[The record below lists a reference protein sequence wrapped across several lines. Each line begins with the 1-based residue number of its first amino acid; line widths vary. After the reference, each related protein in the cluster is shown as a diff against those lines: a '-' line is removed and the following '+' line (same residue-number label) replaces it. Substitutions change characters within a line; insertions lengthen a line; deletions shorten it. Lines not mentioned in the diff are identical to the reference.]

1 MPTLIGGRLRGE
13 SSSLSF
19 CVASNTSNADLTA
32 NSAWSL
38 QSRGAF
44 QNAMMQSPIYLS
56 IVPLLF
62 IILYILFISIT
73 VLIFIRVK
81 SLIFDL
87 FVAVVLSALAE
98 PVVYRLSKKLSRKLS
113 ALITVG
119 VILIIIGATFFSIIP
134 IMVQEIYFL
143 SSQLPTYFDNF
154 INYLNVEGFAVSSQS
169 LDLEAQFNTLIKDYG
184 STVGSGVV
192 FAGQG
197 LLRTLGHIFV
207 IFFFTYYLISEG
219 DGWRIKLK
227 ESLPNNVSS
236 SIDQVWTIGVSKAG
250 GFIVAKVILGVL
262 ASIVLSVAFLL
273 IGLPSPIALGV
284 SAGILSQ
291 LIPVVGTF
299 LGGLV
304 PFIASIS
311 LGTTTIFS
319 TILVLL
325 IYQVIEN
332 YFISPRVTKSTMEIH
347 PAIAVFSTL
356 FGAYTLGGV
365 GAILALPVAATVQGV
380 LGTIISNRK

>member
-1 MPTLIGGRLRGE
+1 VNLPKGE
-13 SSSLSF
+13 TRQELL
-19 CVASNTSNADLTA
+19 N
-32 NSAWSL
+32 
-38 QSRGAF
+38 RAF
-44 QNAMMQSPIYLS
+44 LY
-56 IVPLLF
+56 VLL
-62 IILYILFISIT
+62 ISIS
-73 VLIFIRVK
+73 VLIFLRVK

-98 PVVYRLSKKLSRKLS
+98 PVVYRLSLKINRKAS
-113 ALITVG
+113 ALVA
-119 VILIIIGATFFSIIP
+119 VSLILLLIGATLFSIIP

-154 INYLNVEGFAVSSQS
+154 INYLNVEGFAISSQS
-169 LDLEAQFNTLIKDYG
+169 LDLETQFNSLIKDYG
-184 STVGSGVV
+184 STVGSSVV

-197 LLRTLGHIFV
+197 LLRTMGHIFI

-227 ESLPNNVSS
+227 ESLPNNVST

-262 ASIVLSVAFLL
+262 ASIVLSVSFLI

-284 SAGILSQ
+284 AAGILSQ

-311 LGTTTIFS
+311 LGTTAMVATVM
-319 TILVLL
+319 VLFT
-325 IYQVIEN
+325 YQIVEN
-332 YFISPRVTKSTMEIH
+332 YLVSPRVTKSTMEIH
-347 PAIAVFSTL
+347 PAIAVFATL

-380 LGTIISNRK
+380 IGTVLKNRKEL

>member
-1 MPTLIGGRLRGE
+1 MNLPKGE
-13 SSSLSF
+13 TRQGLL
-19 CVASNTSNADLTA
+19 N
-32 NSAWSL
+32 
-38 QSRGAF
+38 RAF
-44 QNAMMQSPIYLS
+44 LY
-56 IVPLLF
+56 VLL
-62 IILYILFISIT
+62 ISIS
-73 VLIFIRVK
+73 VLIFLRVK

-98 PVVYRLSKKLSRKLS
+98 PVVYRLSLKINRKAS
-113 ALITVG
+113 ALVA
-119 VILIIIGATFFSIIP
+119 VSLILLLIGATLFSIIP

-154 INYLNVEGFAVSSQS
+154 INYLNVEGFAISSQS
-169 LDLEAQFNTLIKDYG
+169 LDLETQFNSLIKDYG
-184 STVGSGVV
+184 STVGSSVV

-197 LLRTLGHIFV
+197 LLRTLGHIFI

-227 ESLPNNVSS
+227 ESLPNNVST

-262 ASIVLSVAFLL
+262 ASIVLSVSFLI

-284 SAGILSQ
+284 AAGILSQ

-311 LGTTTIFS
+311 LGTTAMVATVM
-319 TILVLL
+319 VLF
-325 IYQVIEN
+325 IYQIVEN
-332 YFISPRVTKSTMEIH
+332 YLVSPRVTKSTMEIH
-347 PAIAVFSTL
+347 PAIAVFATL

-380 LGTIISNRK
+380 IGTVLKNRKEL

>member
-1 MPTLIGGRLRGE
+1 MNLPKGE
-13 SSSLSF
+13 TRQELL
-19 CVASNTSNADLTA
+19 N
-32 NSAWSL
+32 
-38 QSRGAF
+38 RAF
-44 QNAMMQSPIYLS
+44 LY
-56 IVPLLF
+56 VLL
-62 IILYILFISIT
+62 ISIS
-73 VLIFIRVK
+73 VLIFLRVK

-98 PVVYRLSKKLSRKLS
+98 PVVYRLSKKINRKAS
-113 ALITVG
+113 ALVAVS
-119 VILIIIGATFFSIIP
+119 VILLLIGATLFSIIP

-154 INYLNVEGFAVSSQS
+154 INYLNVEGFAISSQS
-169 LDLEAQFNTLIKDYG
+169 LDLETQFNSLIKDYG
-184 STVGSGVV
+184 STVGSSVV

-197 LLRTLGHIFV
+197 LLRTMGHIFI

-227 ESLPNNVSS
+227 ESLPNNVST

-262 ASIVLSVAFLL
+262 ASIVLSVSFLI

-284 SAGILSQ
+284 AAGILSQ

-311 LGTTTIFS
+311 LGTTAMVATVM
-319 TILVLL
+319 VLFT
-325 IYQVIEN
+325 YQIVEN
-332 YFISPRVTKSTMEIH
+332 YLVSPRVTKSTMEIH
-347 PAIAVFSTL
+347 PAIAVFATL

-380 LGTIISNRK
+380 IGTVLKNRKEL

>member
-1 MPTLIGGRLRGE
+1 MNLPKGE
-13 SSSLSF
+13 TRQELL
-19 CVASNTSNADLTA
+19 N
-32 NSAWSL
+32 
-38 QSRGAF
+38 RAF
-44 QNAMMQSPIYLS
+44 
-56 IVPLLF
+56 
-62 IILYILFISIT
+62 LYILLISIS
-73 VLIFIRVK
+73 VLIFLRVK

-87 FVAVVLSALAE
+87 FVAVVLAALAE
-98 PVVYRLSKKLSRKLS
+98 PVVYRLSKKVGRKLA
-113 ALITVG
+113 ALISLS
-119 VILIIIGATFFSIIP
+119 VILLVIGAAFFSIIP

-143 SSQLPTYFDNF
+143 SSQIPAYFDNF
-154 INYLNVEGFAVSSQS
+154 IGWLNVEGFTVSIQAT
-169 LDLEAQFNTLIKDYG
+169 DLESQFDALIKDYG
-184 STVGSGVV
+184 STVGSSVV

-197 LLRTLGHIFV
+197 LLRTLGHIFI

-219 DGWRIKLK
+219 DGWRVKLK
-227 ESLPNNVSS
+227 ESLPSNIST
-236 SIDQVWTIGVSKAG
+236 SIDHVWTIGVSKAG
-250 GFIVAKVILGVL
+250 GFIVAKFILGVL
-262 ASIVLSVAFLL
+262 ASIVLSIAFLL
-273 IGLPSPIALGV
+273 VGLPSPIALGV

-311 LGTTTIFS
+311 LGTTSILS

-325 IYQVIEN
+325 IYQIIEN

-347 PAIAVFSTL
+347 PAVAVFSTL

>member
-1 MPTLIGGRLRGE
+1 MNLPKGE
-13 SSSLSF
+13 TRQELL
-19 CVASNTSNADLTA
+19 N
-32 NSAWSL
+32 
-38 QSRGAF
+38 RAF
-44 QNAMMQSPIYLS
+44 
-56 IVPLLF
+56 
-62 IILYILFISIT
+62 LYVLFISIS
-73 VLIFIRVK
+73 VLIFLRVK
-81 SLIFDL
+81 SLLFDL
-87 FVAVVLSALAE
+87 FVAVVLAALAE
-98 PVVYRLSKKLSRKLS
+98 PVVYRLSKKVNRRVAAFIAVS
-113 ALITVG
+113 LILV
-119 VILIIIGATFFSIIP
+119 VIGATFFSIIP

-143 SSQLPTYFDNF
+143 SSQIPTYFDNF

-169 LDLEAQFNTLIKDYG
+169 LDLEAQFNSLIKDYG
-184 STVGSGVV
+184 STVGSSVV

-197 LLRTLGHIFV
+197 LLRTLGHIFI

-219 DGWRIKLK
+219 DGWRVKLK
-227 ESLPNNVSS
+227 ESLPGNVSN

-250 GFIVAKVILGVL
+250 GFIVAKLILGIL
-262 ASIVLSVAFLL
+262 ASIVLSIAFFL

-311 LGTTTIFS
+311 LGTTSMVS
-319 TILVLL
+319 TVAVLL
-325 IYQVIEN
+325 FYQVVEN

-347 PAIAVFSTL
+347 PAVAVFSTL

-380 LGTIISNRK
+380 LGIIIKNRKS

>member
-1 MPTLIGGRLRGE
+1 MKNKGPIIVNLPKGETRQELLNRAFLYVLII
-13 SSSLSF
+13 
-19 CVASNTSNADLTA
+19 
-32 NSAWSL
+32 
-38 QSRGAF
+38 AF
-44 QNAMMQSPIYLS
+44 S
-56 IVPLLF
+56 
-62 IILYILFISIT
+62 
-73 VLIFIRVK
+73 VLIFLRVK

-87 FVAVVLSALAE
+87 FVAVVLAALAE
-98 PVVYRLSKKLSRKLS
+98 PVVYRLTKKISRQS
-113 ALITVG
+113 AALVAVSLILLV
-119 VILIIIGATFFSIIP
+119 IGATLFSIIP

-143 SSQLPTYFDNF
+143 SSQMPTYFDNF
-154 INYLNVEGFAVSSQS
+154 INYLNVEGFAISSQS
-169 LDLEAQFNTLIKDYG
+169 LDLENQFNSLIKDYG
-184 STVGSGVV
+184 STVGSSVV

-197 LLRTLGHIFV
+197 LLRTLGHIFI

-219 DGWRIKLK
+219 DGWRVKLK
-227 ESLPNNVSS
+227 ESLPSNVSS
-236 SIDQVWTIGVSKAG
+236 SIDQVWRIGVSKAG
-250 GFIVAKVILGVL
+250 GFIVAKVVLGVL
-262 ASIVLSVAFLL
+262 ASIVLSVSFLL

-284 SAGILSQ
+284 AAGILSQ

-311 LGTTTIFS
+311 LGTNAMIATVV
-319 TILVLL
+319 VLL
-325 IYQVIEN
+325 AYQIIEN

-380 LGTIISNRK
+380 IGTILKNRKVSSV

>member
-1 MPTLIGGRLRGE
+1 MNLPKGE
-13 SSSLSF
+13 TRQELL
-19 CVASNTSNADLTA
+19 N
-32 NSAWSL
+32 
-38 QSRGAF
+38 RAF
-44 QNAMMQSPIYLS
+44 
-56 IVPLLF
+56 
-62 IILYILFISIT
+62 LYVVLISIS
-73 VLIFIRVK
+73 VLIFLRVK

-87 FVAVVLSALAE
+87 FVAVVLAALAE
-98 PVVYRLSKKLSRKLS
+98 PVVYRLSQKINRKAS
-113 ALITVG
+113 AMVAVSLILLV
-119 VILIIIGATFFSIIP
+119 IGATLFSIIP
-134 IMVQEIYFL
+134 IMVQELYFL
-143 SSQLPTYFDNF
+143 SSQIPTYFDNF

-169 LDLEAQFNTLIKDYG
+169 LDLESQFNSLIKDYG
-184 STVGSGVV
+184 STVGSSVV

-227 ESLPNNVSS
+227 ESLPDNVST

-262 ASIVLSVAFLL
+262 ASVVLSVSFLI

-284 SAGILSQ
+284 AAGILSQ

-311 LGTTTIFS
+311 LGTTAMIATV
-319 TILVLL
+319 LVLL
-325 IYQVIEN
+325 IYQVVEN
-332 YFISPRVTKSTMEIH
+332 YFVSPRVTKSTMEIH

-380 LGTIISNRK
+380 LGTIVKNRREI

>member
-1 MPTLIGGRLRGE
+1 
-13 SSSLSF
+13 
-19 CVASNTSNADLTA
+19 
-32 NSAWSL
+32 
-38 QSRGAF
+38 
-44 QNAMMQSPIYLS
+44 
-56 IVPLLF
+56 
-62 IILYILFISIT
+62 LFISIS
-73 VLIFIRVK
+73 VLIFLRVK

-98 PVVYRLSKKLSRKLS
+98 PVVYRLSQKINRRAS
-113 ALITVG
+113 AMVAVS
-119 VILIIIGATFFSIIP
+119 VILLLIGAILFSIIP

-169 LDLEAQFNTLIKDYG
+169 LDLETQFNTLIKDYG
-184 STVGSGVV
+184 STVGSSVV

-197 LLRTLGHIFV
+197 LLRTLGHIFI

-219 DGWRIKLK
+219 DGWRVKLK
-227 ESLPNNVSS
+227 ESLPDKVSS

-262 ASIVLSVAFLL
+262 ASIVLSLSFLI
-273 IGLPSPIALGV
+273 IGLPSPLALGV
-284 SAGILSQ
+284 AAGILSQ

-304 PFIASIS
+304 PFITSIS
-311 LGTTTIFS
+311 LGTTAMIATV
-319 TILVLL
+319 LVLF
-325 IYQVIEN
+325 IYQIVEN

-347 PAIAVFSTL
+347 PAIAVFSTI

-380 LGTIISNRK
+380 IGTILTNRKDI

>member
-1 MPTLIGGRLRGE
+1 MNLPKGE
-13 SSSLSF
+13 TRQELL
-19 CVASNTSNADLTA
+19 N
-32 NSAWSL
+32 
-38 QSRGAF
+38 RAF
-44 QNAMMQSPIYLS
+44 
-56 IVPLLF
+56 
-62 IILYILFISIT
+62 LYVLFISIS
-73 VLIFIRVK
+73 VLIFLRVK

-98 PVVYRLSKKLSRKLS
+98 PVVYRLSKKINRRAS
-113 ALITVG
+113 AMVAVS
-119 VILIIIGATFFSIIP
+119 VILLLIGAILFSIIP

-143 SSQLPTYFDNF
+143 SSQFPTYFDNF

-169 LDLEAQFNTLIKDYG
+169 LDLETQFNTLIKDYG
-184 STVGSGVV
+184 STVGSSVV

-197 LLRTLGHIFV
+197 LLRTLGHIFI

-219 DGWRIKLK
+219 DGWRVKLK
-227 ESLPNNVSS
+227 ESLPDKVSS

-262 ASIVLSVAFLL
+262 ASIVLSLSFLI
-273 IGLPSPIALGV
+273 IGLPSPLALGV
-284 SAGILSQ
+284 AAGILSQ

-311 LGTTTIFS
+311 LGTTAMIATV
-319 TILVLL
+319 LVLF
-325 IYQVIEN
+325 IYQIVEN
-332 YFISPRVTKSTMEIH
+332 YFISPRVTRSTMEIH
-347 PAIAVFSTL
+347 PAIAVFSTI

-380 LGTIISNRK
+380 IGTILTNRKDI

>member
-1 MPTLIGGRLRGE
+1 MNLPKGE
-13 SSSLSF
+13 TRQELL
-19 CVASNTSNADLTA
+19 N
-32 NSAWSL
+32 
-38 QSRGAF
+38 RAF
-44 QNAMMQSPIYLS
+44 LY
-56 IVPLLF
+56 VLF
-62 IILYILFISIT
+62 IAIS
-73 VLIFIRVK
+73 VLIFLRVK
-81 SLIFDL
+81 SLLFDL
-87 FVAVVLSALAE
+87 FVAVVLAALAE
-98 PVVYRLSKKLSRKLS
+98 PVVYRLSKKVNRKVS
-113 ALITVG
+113 AFIAVSM
-119 VILIIIGATFFSIIP
+119 ILLVIGATFFSIIP

-143 SSQLPTYFDNF
+143 SSQIPTYFDNF
-154 INYLNVEGFAVSSQS
+154 ITYLNVEGFAVSSQS
-169 LDLEAQFNTLIKDYG
+169 LDLESQFNSLIKDYG
-184 STVGSGVV
+184 STVGSSVV

-197 LLRTLGHIFV
+197 LLRTLGHIFI

-219 DGWRIKLK
+219 DGWRVKLK
-227 ESLPNNVSS
+227 ESLPENLSN

-250 GFIVAKVILGVL
+250 GFIVAKFILGIL
-262 ASIVLSVAFLL
+262 ASIVLSLAFLL

-311 LGTTTIFS
+311 LGTTSMIATVG
-319 TILVLL
+319 VLL

-332 YFISPRVTKSTMEIH
+332 YFISPKVTKSTMEIH

-380 LGTIISNRK
+380 LGIILKNRMN

>member
-1 MPTLIGGRLRGE
+1 MNLPKGE
-13 SSSLSF
+13 TRQELL
-19 CVASNTSNADLTA
+19 N
-32 NSAWSL
+32 
-38 QSRGAF
+38 RAF
-44 QNAMMQSPIYLS
+44 LY
-56 IVPLLF
+56 VLF
-62 IILYILFISIT
+62 IAIS
-73 VLIFIRVK
+73 VLIFLRVK
-81 SLIFDL
+81 SLLFDL
-87 FVAVVLSALAE
+87 FVAVVLAALAE
-98 PVVYRLSKKLSRKLS
+98 PVVYRLSKKVNRKVS
-113 ALITVG
+113 AFIAVSM
-119 VILIIIGATFFSIIP
+119 ILLVIGATFFSIIP

-143 SSQLPTYFDNF
+143 SSQIPTYFDNF
-154 INYLNVEGFAVSSQS
+154 ITYLNVEGFAVSSQS
-169 LDLEAQFNTLIKDYG
+169 LDLESQFNSLIKDYG
-184 STVGSGVV
+184 STVGSSVV

-197 LLRTLGHIFV
+197 LLRTLGHIFI

-219 DGWRIKLK
+219 DGWRVKLK
-227 ESLPNNVSS
+227 ESLPENLSN

-250 GFIVAKVILGVL
+250 GFIVAKFILGIL
-262 ASIVLSVAFLL
+262 ASIVLSLAFLL

-311 LGTTTIFS
+311 LGTTSMIATVG
-319 TILVLL
+319 VLL

-332 YFISPRVTKSTMEIH
+332 YFISPKVTKSTMEIH
-347 PAIAVFSTL
+347 PAVAVFSTL

-380 LGTIISNRK
+380 LGIKLKNRKN

>member
-1 MPTLIGGRLRGE
+1 MNLPKGE
-13 SSSLSF
+13 TRQELL
-19 CVASNTSNADLTA
+19 N
-32 NSAWSL
+32 
-38 QSRGAF
+38 RAF
-44 QNAMMQSPIYLS
+44 
-56 IVPLLF
+56 
-62 IILYILFISIT
+62 LYVLFISIS
-73 VLIFIRVK
+73 VLIFLRVK

-98 PVVYRLSKKLSRKLS
+98 PVVYRLSKKINRRAS
-113 ALITVG
+113 AMVAVS
-119 VILIIIGATFFSIIP
+119 VILLLIGATLFSIIP

-169 LDLEAQFNTLIKDYG
+169 LDLETQFNTLIKDYG
-184 STVGSGVV
+184 STVGSSVV

-197 LLRTLGHIFV
+197 LLRTLGHIFI

-219 DGWRIKLK
+219 DGWRVKLK
-227 ESLPNNVSS
+227 ESLPDKVSS

-262 ASIVLSVAFLL
+262 ASIVLSLSFLI
-273 IGLPSPIALGV
+273 IGLPSPLALGV
-284 SAGILSQ
+284 AAGILSQ

-311 LGTTTIFS
+311 LGTTAMIATV
-319 TILVLL
+319 LVLF
-325 IYQVIEN
+325 IYQIVEN

-347 PAIAVFSTL
+347 PAIAVFSTI

-380 LGTIISNRK
+380 IGTILTNRKGI

>member
-1 MPTLIGGRLRGE
+1 MNLPKGETRQELLNRAFLYVLII
-13 SSSLSF
+13 
-19 CVASNTSNADLTA
+19 
-32 NSAWSL
+32 
-38 QSRGAF
+38 AF
-44 QNAMMQSPIYLS
+44 S
-56 IVPLLF
+56 
-62 IILYILFISIT
+62 
-73 VLIFIRVK
+73 VLIFLRVK

-87 FVAVVLSALAE
+87 FVAVVLAALAE
-98 PVVYRLSKKLSRKLS
+98 PVVYRLTKKISRQS
-113 ALITVG
+113 AALVAVSLILLV
-119 VILIIIGATFFSIIP
+119 IGATLFSIIP

-143 SSQLPTYFDNF
+143 SSQMPIYFDNF

-169 LDLEAQFNTLIKDYG
+169 LDLENQFNSLIKDYG
-184 STVGSGVV
+184 STVGSSVV

-197 LLRTLGHIFV
+197 LLRTLGHIFI

-227 ESLPNNVSS
+227 ESLPSNISS
-236 SIDQVWTIGVSKAG
+236 SIDQVWRIGVSKAG

-262 ASIVLSVAFLL
+262 ASIVLSVSFLL

-284 SAGILSQ
+284 AAGILSQ

-311 LGTTTIFS
+311 LGTNAMIATVV
-319 TILVLL
+319 VLL
-325 IYQVIEN
+325 AYQIIEN

-380 LGTIISNRK
+380 IGTILKNRKDK

>member
-1 MPTLIGGRLRGE
+1 MNLPKGETRQELLNRAFLYVLII
-13 SSSLSF
+13 
-19 CVASNTSNADLTA
+19 
-32 NSAWSL
+32 
-38 QSRGAF
+38 AF
-44 QNAMMQSPIYLS
+44 S
-56 IVPLLF
+56 
-62 IILYILFISIT
+62 
-73 VLIFIRVK
+73 VLIFLRVK

-98 PVVYRLSKKLSRKLS
+98 PVVHKLTKKINRQS
-113 ALITVG
+113 AALVAVSLILLV
-119 VILIIIGATFFSIIP
+119 IGATLFSIIP

-143 SSQLPTYFDNF
+143 SSQMPTYFDNF
-154 INYLNVEGFAVSSQS
+154 INYLNVEGFAVSIQS
-169 LDLEAQFNTLIKDYG
+169 VDLENQFNSLIKDYG
-184 STVGSGVV
+184 STVGSSVV

-197 LLRTLGHIFV
+197 LLRTLGHIFI

-219 DGWRIKLK
+219 DGWRVKLK
-227 ESLPNNVSS
+227 ESLPSNISS
-236 SIDQVWTIGVSKAG
+236 SIDKVWSIGVSKAG

-262 ASIVLSVAFLL
+262 ASIVLSVSFLL
-273 IGLPSPIALGV
+273 IDLPSPIALGV
-284 SAGILSQ
+284 AAGILSQ

-311 LGTTTIFS
+311 LGTNAMIS
-319 TILVLL
+319 TVVVLL
-325 IYQVIEN
+325 VYQIIEN

-380 LGTIISNRK
+380 IGTILKNRKET

>member
-1 MPTLIGGRLRGE
+1 MNLPKGE
-13 SSSLSF
+13 TRQELL
-19 CVASNTSNADLTA
+19 N
-32 NSAWSL
+32 
-38 QSRGAF
+38 RAF
-44 QNAMMQSPIYLS
+44 
-56 IVPLLF
+56 
-62 IILYILFISIT
+62 LYVLFISVS
-73 VLIFIRVK
+73 VLIFLRVK
-81 SLIFDL
+81 SLLFDL
-87 FVAVVLSALAE
+87 FVAVVLAALAE
-98 PVVYRLSKKLSRKLS
+98 PVVYRLSKKVNRKAA
-113 ALITVG
+113 ALIAVS
-119 VILIIIGATFFSIIP
+119 VILGVIGATFLSIIP

-143 SSQLPTYFDNF
+143 SSQIPTYFDNF
-154 INYLNVEGFAVSSQS
+154 INYLNVEGFAVSTQS
-169 LDLEAQFNTLIKDYG
+169 LDLESQFNSLITDYG
-184 STVGSGVV
+184 STVGSSVV

-197 LLRTLGHIFV
+197 LLRTLGHIFI

-219 DGWRIKLK
+219 DGWRVKLK
-227 ESLPNNVSS
+227 ESLPGNVSN

-250 GFIVAKVILGVL
+250 GFIVAKLILGIL
-262 ASIVLSVAFLL
+262 ASIVLSIAFFL

-311 LGTTTIFS
+311 LGTTSMVS
-319 TILVLL
+319 TVGVLL

-347 PAIAVFSTL
+347 PAVAVFSTL

-380 LGTIISNRK
+380 LGIIIKNSKG

>member
-1 MPTLIGGRLRGE
+1 MNLPKGE
-13 SSSLSF
+13 TRQELL
-19 CVASNTSNADLTA
+19 N
-32 NSAWSL
+32 
-38 QSRGAF
+38 RAF
-44 QNAMMQSPIYLS
+44 
-56 IVPLLF
+56 
-62 IILYILFISIT
+62 LYVLFISIS
-73 VLIFIRVK
+73 VLIFLRVK

-98 PVVYRLSKKLSRKLS
+98 PVVYRLSQKINRRAS
-113 ALITVG
+113 AMVAVS
-119 VILIIIGATFFSIIP
+119 VILLLIGAILFSIIP

-143 SSQLPTYFDNF
+143 SSQFPTYFDNF

-169 LDLEAQFNTLIKDYG
+169 LDLETQFNTLIKDYG
-184 STVGSGVV
+184 STVGSSVV

-197 LLRTLGHIFV
+197 LLRTLGHIFI

-219 DGWRIKLK
+219 DGWRVKLK
-227 ESLPNNVSS
+227 ESLPDKVSS

-262 ASIVLSVAFLL
+262 ASIVLSLSFLI

-284 SAGILSQ
+284 AAGILSQ

-311 LGTTTIFS
+311 LGTTAMIATV
-319 TILVLL
+319 LVLF
-325 IYQVIEN
+325 IYQIVEN

-347 PAIAVFSTL
+347 PAIAVFSTI

-380 LGTIISNRK
+380 IGTILTNRKDI

>member
-1 MPTLIGGRLRGE
+1 MNLPKEETRQELLNR
-13 SSSLSF
+13 
-19 CVASNTSNADLTA
+19 
-32 NSAWSL
+32 
-38 QSRGAF
+38 AF
-44 QNAMMQSPIYLS
+44 LY
-56 IVPLLF
+56 VLF
-62 IILYILFISIT
+62 IAIS
-73 VLIFIRVK
+73 VLIFLRVK
-81 SLIFDL
+81 SLLFDL
-87 FVAVVLSALAE
+87 FVAVVLAALAE
-98 PVVYRLSKKLSRKLS
+98 PVVYRLSKKVNRKVS
-113 ALITVG
+113 AFTAVSM
-119 VILIIIGATFFSIIP
+119 ILLVIGATFFSIIP

-143 SSQLPTYFDNF
+143 SSQIPTYFDNF
-154 INYLNVEGFAVSSQS
+154 ITYLNVEGFAVSSQS
-169 LDLEAQFNTLIKDYG
+169 LDLESQFNSLIKDYG
-184 STVGSGVV
+184 STVGSSVV

-197 LLRTLGHIFV
+197 LLRTLGHIFI

-219 DGWRIKLK
+219 DGWRVKLK
-227 ESLPNNVSS
+227 ESLPENLSN

-250 GFIVAKVILGVL
+250 GFIVAKFILGIL
-262 ASIVLSVAFLL
+262 ASIVLSLAFLL

-311 LGTTTIFS
+311 LGTTSMIATVG
-319 TILVLL
+319 VLL

-332 YFISPRVTKSTMEIH
+332 YFISPKVTKSTMEIH
-347 PAIAVFSTL
+347 PAVAVFSTL

-380 LGTIISNRK
+380 LGIILKNRKN

>member
-1 MPTLIGGRLRGE
+1 MNLPKGE
-13 SSSLSF
+13 TRQELL
-19 CVASNTSNADLTA
+19 N
-32 NSAWSL
+32 
-38 QSRGAF
+38 RAF
-44 QNAMMQSPIYLS
+44 LY
-56 IVPLLF
+56 VLL
-62 IILYILFISIT
+62 ISIS
-73 VLIFIRVK
+73 VLILLRVK

-98 PVVYRLSKKLSRKLS
+98 PVVYRLSKKINRKAS
-113 ALITVG
+113 ALVAVS
-119 VILIIIGATFFSIIP
+119 VILLLISATLFSIIP

-154 INYLNVEGFAVSSQS
+154 INYLNVEGFAISSQS
-169 LDLEAQFNTLIKDYG
+169 LDLETQFNSLIKDYG
-184 STVGSGVV
+184 STVGSSVV

-197 LLRTLGHIFV
+197 LLRTLGHIFI

-219 DGWRIKLK
+219 DGWRVKLK
-227 ESLPNNVSS
+227 ESLPNSVST

-262 ASIVLSVAFLL
+262 ASIVLSVSFLI

-284 SAGILSQ
+284 AAGILSQ

-311 LGTTTIFS
+311 LGTSAMVATV
-319 TILVLL
+319 LVLF
-325 IYQVIEN
+325 IYQIVEN
-332 YFISPRVTKSTMEIH
+332 YLVSPRVTKSTMEIH
-347 PAIAVFSTL
+347 PAIAVFATL

-380 LGTIISNRK
+380 IGTVLKNRKEL

>member
-1 MPTLIGGRLRGE
+1 MNLPKGE
-13 SSSLSF
+13 TRQELL
-19 CVASNTSNADLTA
+19 N
-32 NSAWSL
+32 
-38 QSRGAF
+38 RAF
-44 QNAMMQSPIYLS
+44 LY
-56 IVPLLF
+56 VLL
-62 IILYILFISIT
+62 ISIS
-73 VLIFIRVK
+73 VLIFLRVK

-98 PVVYRLSKKLSRKLS
+98 PVVYRLSQKINRKAA
-113 ALITVG
+113 ALVA
-119 VILIIIGATFFSIIP
+119 VSLILLLIGATLFSIIP

-154 INYLNVEGFAVSSQS
+154 INYLNVEGFAISSQS
-169 LDLEAQFNTLIKDYG
+169 LDLETQFNSLIKDYG
-184 STVGSGVV
+184 STVGSSVV

-197 LLRTLGHIFV
+197 LLRTLGHIFI

-227 ESLPNNVSS
+227 ESLPNNVST

-262 ASIVLSVAFLL
+262 ASIVLSVSFLI

-284 SAGILSQ
+284 AAGILSQ

-311 LGTTTIFS
+311 LGTTAMVATV
-319 TILVLL
+319 LVLF
-325 IYQVIEN
+325 IYQIVEN
-332 YFISPRVTKSTMEIH
+332 YLVSPRVTKSTMEIH
-347 PAIAVFSTL
+347 PAIAVFATL

-380 LGTIISNRK
+380 IGTVLKNRKEL

>member
-1 MPTLIGGRLRGE
+1 MNLPKGE
-13 SSSLSF
+13 TRQELL
-19 CVASNTSNADLTA
+19 N
-32 NSAWSL
+32 
-38 QSRGAF
+38 RAF
-44 QNAMMQSPIYLS
+44 
-56 IVPLLF
+56 
-62 IILYILFISIT
+62 LY
-73 VLIFIRVK
+73 VLIIAFSVLVFLRVK

-87 FVAVVLSALAE
+87 FVAIVLSALAE
-98 PVVYRLSKKLSRKLS
+98 PVVYRLSKKINRQGA
-113 ALITVG
+113 ALIAVS
-119 VILIIIGATFFSIIP
+119 VILLVIGATLFSIIP

-143 SSQLPTYFDNF
+143 SSQMPTYFDNF
-154 INYLNVEGFAVSSQS
+154 INYLNVEGFAISSQS
-169 LDLEAQFNTLIKDYG
+169 LDLENQFNSLIKDYG
-184 STVGSGVV
+184 STVGSSVV

-197 LLRTLGHIFV
+197 LLRTLGHIFI

-227 ESLPNNVSS
+227 ESLPTNISS
-236 SIDQVWTIGVSKAG
+236 SIDQVWRIGVSKAG

-262 ASIVLSVAFLL
+262 ASIVLSVSFLL

-284 SAGILSQ
+284 AAGILSQ

-311 LGTTTIFS
+311 LGTNAMIATVV
-319 TILVLL
+319 VLL
-325 IYQVIEN
+325 AYQIIEN

-380 LGTIISNRK
+380 IGTILKNRKDT

>member
-1 MPTLIGGRLRGE
+1 MNLPKGE
-13 SSSLSF
+13 TRQELL
-19 CVASNTSNADLTA
+19 N
-32 NSAWSL
+32 
-38 QSRGAF
+38 RAF
-44 QNAMMQSPIYLS
+44 LY
-56 IVPLLF
+56 VLL
-62 IILYILFISIT
+62 ISIS
-73 VLIFIRVK
+73 VLIFLRVK

-98 PVVYRLSKKLSRKLS
+98 PVVYRLSKKINRKAS
-113 ALITVG
+113 ALVA
-119 VILIIIGATFFSIIP
+119 VSLILLLIGATLFSIIP

-154 INYLNVEGFAVSSQS
+154 INYLNVEGFAISSQS
-169 LDLEAQFNTLIKDYG
+169 LDLETQFNSLIKDYG
-184 STVGSGVV
+184 STVGSSVV

-197 LLRTLGHIFV
+197 LLRTLGHIFI

-219 DGWRIKLK
+219 DGWRVKLK
-227 ESLPNNVSS
+227 ESLPNSVST

-262 ASIVLSVAFLL
+262 ASIVLSVSFLI

-284 SAGILSQ
+284 AAGILSQ

-311 LGTTTIFS
+311 LGTTAMVATV
-319 TILVLL
+319 LVLF
-325 IYQVIEN
+325 IYQIVEN
-332 YFISPRVTKSTMEIH
+332 YLVSPRVTKSTMEIH
-347 PAIAVFSTL
+347 PAIAVFATL

-380 LGTIISNRK
+380 IGTVLKNRKEL

>member
-1 MPTLIGGRLRGE
+1 MNLPKGE
-13 SSSLSF
+13 TRQELL
-19 CVASNTSNADLTA
+19 N
-32 NSAWSL
+32 
-38 QSRGAF
+38 RAF
-44 QNAMMQSPIYLS
+44 LY
-56 IVPLLF
+56 VLL
-62 IILYILFISIT
+62 ISIS
-73 VLIFIRVK
+73 VLIFLRVK

-98 PVVYRLSKKLSRKLS
+98 PVVYRLSLKINRKAS
-113 ALITVG
+113 ALVA
-119 VILIIIGATFFSIIP
+119 VSLILLLIGATLFSIIP

-154 INYLNVEGFAVSSQS
+154 INYLNVEGFAISSQS
-169 LDLEAQFNTLIKDYG
+169 LDLETQFNSLIKDYG
-184 STVGSGVV
+184 STVGSSVV

-197 LLRTLGHIFV
+197 LLRTLGHIFI

-227 ESLPNNVSS
+227 ESLPNNVST

-262 ASIVLSVAFLL
+262 ASIVLSVSFLI

-284 SAGILSQ
+284 AAGILSQ

-311 LGTTTIFS
+311 LGTSAMVATV
-319 TILVLL
+319 LVLF
-325 IYQVIEN
+325 IYQIVEN
-332 YFISPRVTKSTMEIH
+332 YLVSPRVTKSTMEIH
-347 PAIAVFSTL
+347 PAIAVFATL

-380 LGTIISNRK
+380 IGTVLKNRKEL

>member
-1 MPTLIGGRLRGE
+1 MNLPKGE
-13 SSSLSF
+13 TRQELL
-19 CVASNTSNADLTA
+19 N
-32 NSAWSL
+32 
-38 QSRGAF
+38 RAF
-44 QNAMMQSPIYLS
+44 
-56 IVPLLF
+56 
-62 IILYILFISIT
+62 LYVLFISIS
-73 VLIFIRVK
+73 VLIFLRVK

-98 PVVYRLSKKLSRKLS
+98 PVVYRLSQKINRRAS
-113 ALITVG
+113 AMVAVS
-119 VILIIIGATFFSIIP
+119 VILLLIGATLFSIIP

-169 LDLEAQFNTLIKDYG
+169 LDLETQFNTLIKDYG
-184 STVGSGVV
+184 STVGSSVV

-197 LLRTLGHIFV
+197 LLRTLGHIFI

-219 DGWRIKLK
+219 DGWRVKLK
-227 ESLPNNVSS
+227 ESLPDKVSS

-262 ASIVLSVAFLL
+262 ASIVLSLSFLI
-273 IGLPSPIALGV
+273 IGLPSPLALGV
-284 SAGILSQ
+284 AAGILSQ

-311 LGTTTIFS
+311 LGTTAMIATV
-319 TILVLL
+319 LVLF
-325 IYQVIEN
+325 IYQIVEN

-347 PAIAVFSTL
+347 PAIAVFSTI

-380 LGTIISNRK
+380 IGTILTNRRDI

>member
-1 MPTLIGGRLRGE
+1 MNLPKGE
-13 SSSLSF
+13 TRQELL
-19 CVASNTSNADLTA
+19 N
-32 NSAWSL
+32 
-38 QSRGAF
+38 RAF
-44 QNAMMQSPIYLS
+44 
-56 IVPLLF
+56 
-62 IILYILFISIT
+62 LYVVLISIS
-73 VLIFIRVK
+73 VLIFLRVK

-87 FVAVVLSALAE
+87 FVAVVLAALAE
-98 PVVYRLSKKLSRKLS
+98 PVVYRLSQKINRKAS
-113 ALITVG
+113 AMVAVSLILLV
-119 VILIIIGATFFSIIP
+119 IGATLFSIIP
-134 IMVQEIYFL
+134 IMVQELYFL
-143 SSQLPTYFDNF
+143 SSQIPTYFDNF

-169 LDLEAQFNTLIKDYG
+169 LDLESQFNSLIKDYG
-184 STVGSGVV
+184 STVGSSVV

-227 ESLPNNVSS
+227 ESLPDNVST

-262 ASIVLSVAFLL
+262 ASIVLSVSFLI

-284 SAGILSQ
+284 AAGILSQ

-311 LGTTTIFS
+311 LGTTAMIATV
-319 TILVLL
+319 LVLL
-325 IYQVIEN
+325 IYQVVEN
-332 YFISPRVTKSTMEIH
+332 YFVSPRVTKSTMEIH

-380 LGTIISNRK
+380 IGTIVNNRKEI

>member
-1 MPTLIGGRLRGE
+1 MNLPKGE
-13 SSSLSF
+13 TRQELL
-19 CVASNTSNADLTA
+19 N
-32 NSAWSL
+32 
-38 QSRGAF
+38 RAF
-44 QNAMMQSPIYLS
+44 LY
-56 IVPLLF
+56 VLL
-62 IILYILFISIT
+62 ISIS
-73 VLIFIRVK
+73 VLIFLRVK

-98 PVVYRLSKKLSRKLS
+98 PVVYRLSLKISRKAS
-113 ALITVG
+113 ALVA
-119 VILIIIGATFFSIIP
+119 VSLILLLIGATLFSIIP

-154 INYLNVEGFAVSSQS
+154 INYLNVEGFAISSQS
-169 LDLEAQFNTLIKDYG
+169 LDLETQFNSLIKDYG
-184 STVGSGVV
+184 STVGSSVV

-197 LLRTLGHIFV
+197 LLRTLGHIFI

-219 DGWRIKLK
+219 DGWRVKLK
-227 ESLPNNVSS
+227 ESLPNSVST

-262 ASIVLSVAFLL
+262 ASIVLSVSFLI

-284 SAGILSQ
+284 AAGILSQ

-311 LGTTTIFS
+311 LGTSAMVATV
-319 TILVLL
+319 LVLF
-325 IYQVIEN
+325 IYQIVEN
-332 YFISPRVTKSTMEIH
+332 YLVSPRVTKSTMEIH
-347 PAIAVFSTL
+347 PAIAVFATL

-380 LGTIISNRK
+380 IGTVLKNRKEL

>member
-1 MPTLIGGRLRGE
+1 MNLPKGE
-13 SSSLSF
+13 TRQELL
-19 CVASNTSNADLTA
+19 N
-32 NSAWSL
+32 
-38 QSRGAF
+38 RAF
-44 QNAMMQSPIYLS
+44 IY
-56 IVPLLF
+56 IVL
-62 IILYILFISIT
+62 ISIS

-87 FVAVVLSALAE
+87 FVAIVLSALAE
-98 PVVYRLSKKLSRKLS
+98 PVVYRLSIKVGRRLA
-113 ALITVG
+113 ALISVA
-119 VILIIIGATFFSIIP
+119 VILLVIGAAFFSIIP

-143 SSQLPTYFDNF
+143 SSQIPAYFDNF
-154 INYLNVEGFAVSSQS
+154 IGWLNVEGFSVSIQAT
-169 LDLEAQFNTLIKDYG
+169 DLETQFDTLIKDYG
-184 STVGSGVV
+184 SSVGSSVV

-197 LLRTLGHIFV
+197 LLRTLGHIFI

-219 DGWRIKLK
+219 DGWRVKLK
-227 ESLPNNVSS
+227 ESLPNNIST

-250 GFIVAKVILGVL
+250 GFIVAKFILGVL

-311 LGTTTIFS
+311 LGTTTIIS
-319 TILVLL
+319 TILVLS

-347 PAIAVFSTL
+347 PAVAVFSTL

-380 LGTIISNRK
+380 IGTIISNRK

>member
-1 MPTLIGGRLRGE
+1 MNLPKGETRQELLNRAFLYVLII
-13 SSSLSF
+13 
-19 CVASNTSNADLTA
+19 
-32 NSAWSL
+32 
-38 QSRGAF
+38 AF
-44 QNAMMQSPIYLS
+44 S
-56 IVPLLF
+56 
-62 IILYILFISIT
+62 
-73 VLIFIRVK
+73 VLIFLRVK

-87 FVAVVLSALAE
+87 FVAIVLAALAE
-98 PVVYRLSKKLSRKLS
+98 PVVYRLTKKISRQS
-113 ALITVG
+113 AALVAVSLILLV
-119 VILIIIGATFFSIIP
+119 IGATLFSIIP

-143 SSQLPTYFDNF
+143 SSQMPTYFDNF

-169 LDLEAQFNTLIKDYG
+169 LDLESQFNSLIKDYG
-184 STVGSGVV
+184 STVGSSVV

-197 LLRTLGHIFV
+197 LLRTLGHIFI

-219 DGWRIKLK
+219 DGWRVKLK
-227 ESLPNNVSS
+227 ESLPSNVSS
-236 SIDQVWTIGVSKAG
+236 SIDQVWRIGVSKAG

-262 ASIVLSVAFLL
+262 ASIVLSVSFLL

-284 SAGILSQ
+284 AAGILSQ

-311 LGTTTIFS
+311 LGTNAMIATVV
-319 TILVLL
+319 VLL
-325 IYQVIEN
+325 AYQIIEN

-380 LGTIISNRK
+380 IGTILKNRKDT

>member
-1 MPTLIGGRLRGE
+1 MNLPKGE
-13 SSSLSF
+13 TRQELL
-19 CVASNTSNADLTA
+19 N
-32 NSAWSL
+32 
-38 QSRGAF
+38 RAF
-44 QNAMMQSPIYLS
+44 LY
-56 IVPLLF
+56 VLL
-62 IILYILFISIT
+62 ISIS
-73 VLIFIRVK
+73 VLIFLRVK

-87 FVAVVLSALAE
+87 FVAVVLAALAE
-98 PVVYRLSKKLSRKLS
+98 PVVYRLSKKINRRAS
-113 ALITVG
+113 AVIAVSLILLV
-119 VILIIIGATFFSIIP
+119 IGATLFSIIP
-134 IMVQEIYFL
+134 IMVQELYFL
-143 SSQLPTYFDNF
+143 SSQIPTYFDNF

-169 LDLEAQFNTLIKDYG
+169 LDLESQFNSLIKDYG
-184 STVGSGVV
+184 STVGSSVV

-227 ESLPNNVSS
+227 ESLPDSVST

-250 GFIVAKVILGVL
+250 GFIVAKVILGVM
-262 ASIVLSVAFLL
+262 ASIVLSLSFLI

-284 SAGILSQ
+284 AAGILSQ

-311 LGTTTIFS
+311 LGTSAMIATV
-319 TILVLL
+319 LVLL

-332 YFISPRVTKSTMEIH
+332 YFVSPRVTKSTMEIH

-380 LGTIISNRK
+380 IGTIVKNRKLI

>member
-1 MPTLIGGRLRGE
+1 M
-13 SSSLSF
+13 
-19 CVASNTSNADLTA
+19 
-32 NSAWSL
+32 
-38 QSRGAF
+38 
-44 QNAMMQSPIYLS
+44 
-56 IVPLLF
+56 F
-62 IILYILFISIT
+62 IAIS
-73 VLIFIRVK
+73 VLIFLRVK
-81 SLIFDL
+81 SLLFDL
-87 FVAVVLSALAE
+87 FVAVVLAALAE
-98 PVVYRLSKKLSRKLS
+98 PVVYRLSKKVNRKVS
-113 ALITVG
+113 AFIAVSM
-119 VILIIIGATFFSIIP
+119 ILLVIGATFFSIIP

-143 SSQLPTYFDNF
+143 SSQIPTYFDNF
-154 INYLNVEGFAVSSQS
+154 ITYLNVEGFAVSSQS
-169 LDLEAQFNTLIKDYG
+169 LDLESQFNSLIKDYG
-184 STVGSGVV
+184 STVGSSVV

-197 LLRTLGHIFV
+197 LLRTLGHIFI

-219 DGWRIKLK
+219 DGWRVKLK
-227 ESLPNNVSS
+227 ESLPENLSN

-250 GFIVAKVILGVL
+250 GFIVAKFILGIL
-262 ASIVLSVAFLL
+262 ASIVLSLAFLL

-311 LGTTTIFS
+311 LGTTSMIATVG
-319 TILVLL
+319 VLL

-332 YFISPRVTKSTMEIH
+332 YFISPKVTKSTMEIH
-347 PAIAVFSTL
+347 PAVAVFSTL

-380 LGTIISNRK
+380 LGIILKNRKN

>member
-1 MPTLIGGRLRGE
+1 MNIPKGETRQELLNKAFLYLVLI
-13 SSSLSF
+13 SLSVIIF
-19 CVASNTSNADLTA
+19 LRVR
-32 NSAWSL
+32 SL
-38 QSRGAF
+38 
-44 QNAMMQSPIYLS
+44 
-56 IVPLLF
+56 V
-62 IILYILFISIT
+62 
-73 VLIFIRVK
+73 
-81 SLIFDL
+81 FDL
-87 FVAVVLSALAE
+87 FVAVVLAVLAE
-98 PVVYRLSKKLSRKLS
+98 PVVYRLSKKINRKTS

-119 VILIIIGATFFSIIP
+119 LILLVIGATFFSIIP
-134 IMVQEIYFL
+134 IMFQEIYFL

-169 LDLEAQFNTLIKDYG
+169 LDLEKQFNTFIKDYG
-184 STVGSGVV
+184 STVGSSVV

-197 LLRTLGHIFV
+197 LLRTLGHIFI

-227 ESLPNNVSS
+227 ESLPDSISN

-262 ASIVLSVAFLL
+262 ASIVLSVSFLI

-311 LGTTTIFS
+311 LGTTAMIATVA
-319 TILVLL
+319 VLM

-347 PAIAVFSTL
+347 PAVAVFSTL

-380 LGTIISNRK
+380 LGTIIENRKNG

>member
-1 MPTLIGGRLRGE
+1 MNLPKGE
-13 SSSLSF
+13 TRQELL
-19 CVASNTSNADLTA
+19 N
-32 NSAWSL
+32 
-38 QSRGAF
+38 RAF
-44 QNAMMQSPIYLS
+44 LY
-56 IVPLLF
+56 VLL
-62 IILYILFISIT
+62 ISIS
-73 VLIFIRVK
+73 VLIFLRVK

-98 PVVYRLSKKLSRKLS
+98 PVVYRLSLKINRKAS
-113 ALITVG
+113 ALVA
-119 VILIIIGATFFSIIP
+119 VSLILLLIGATLFSIIP

-154 INYLNVEGFAVSSQS
+154 INYLNVEGFAISSQS
-169 LDLEAQFNTLIKDYG
+169 LDLETQFNSLIKDYG
-184 STVGSGVV
+184 STVGSSVV

-197 LLRTLGHIFV
+197 LLRTLGHIFI

-227 ESLPNNVSS
+227 ESLPNNVST

-262 ASIVLSVAFLL
+262 ASIVLSVSFLI

-284 SAGILSQ
+284 AAGILSQ

-311 LGTTTIFS
+311 LGTTAMIATVM
-319 TILVLL
+319 VLF
-325 IYQVIEN
+325 IYQIVEN
-332 YFISPRVTKSTMEIH
+332 YLVSPRVTKSTMEIH
-347 PAIAVFSTL
+347 PAIAVFATL

-380 LGTIISNRK
+380 IGTVLKNRQEL

>member
-1 MPTLIGGRLRGE
+1 MNLPKGE
-13 SSSLSF
+13 TRQELL
-19 CVASNTSNADLTA
+19 N
-32 NSAWSL
+32 
-38 QSRGAF
+38 RAF
-44 QNAMMQSPIYLS
+44 
-56 IVPLLF
+56 
-62 IILYILFISIT
+62 LYILFISIS

-119 VILIIIGATFFSIIP
+119 VILVIIGATFFSIIP

-169 LDLEAQFNTLIKDYG
+169 LDLESQFNTLIKDYG

-262 ASIVLSVAFLL
+262 ASIVLSLAFLL

-311 LGTTTIFS
+311 LGTSTIVS

-347 PAIAVFSTL
+347 PAVAVFSTL

>member
-1 MPTLIGGRLRGE
+1 MNLPKGE
-13 SSSLSF
+13 TRQELL
-19 CVASNTSNADLTA
+19 N
-32 NSAWSL
+32 
-38 QSRGAF
+38 RAF
-44 QNAMMQSPIYLS
+44 
-56 IVPLLF
+56 
-62 IILYILFISIT
+62 LYVLFISIS
-73 VLIFIRVK
+73 VLIFLRVK

-98 PVVYRLSKKLSRKLS
+98 PVVYRLSQKINRRAS
-113 ALITVG
+113 AMVAVS
-119 VILIIIGATFFSIIP
+119 VILLLIGATLFSIIP

-169 LDLEAQFNTLIKDYG
+169 LDLETQFNTLIKDYG
-184 STVGSGVV
+184 STVGSSVV

-197 LLRTLGHIFV
+197 LLRTLGHIFI

-219 DGWRIKLK
+219 DGWRVKLK
-227 ESLPNNVSS
+227 ESLPDKVSS
-236 SIDQVWTIGVSKAG
+236 SIDQVWSIGVSKAG

-262 ASIVLSVAFLL
+262 ASIVLSLSFLI

-284 SAGILSQ
+284 AAGILSQ

-311 LGTTTIFS
+311 LGTTAMIATV
-319 TILVLL
+319 LVLF
-325 IYQVIEN
+325 IYQIVEN

-347 PAIAVFSTL
+347 PAIAVFSTI

-380 LGTIISNRK
+380 IGTILTNRKDI

>member
-1 MPTLIGGRLRGE
+1 MNLPKGE
-13 SSSLSF
+13 TRQELL
-19 CVASNTSNADLTA
+19 N
-32 NSAWSL
+32 
-38 QSRGAF
+38 RAF
-44 QNAMMQSPIYLS
+44 
-56 IVPLLF
+56 
-62 IILYILFISIT
+62 LYVVLISIS
-73 VLIFIRVK
+73 VLIFLRVK

-87 FVAVVLSALAE
+87 FVAVVLAALAE
-98 PVVYRLSKKLSRKLS
+98 PVVYRLSQKINRKAS
-113 ALITVG
+113 AMVAVSLILLV
-119 VILIIIGATFFSIIP
+119 IGATLFSIIP
-134 IMVQEIYFL
+134 IMVQELYFL
-143 SSQLPTYFDNF
+143 SSQIPTYFDNF

-169 LDLEAQFNTLIKDYG
+169 LDLESQFNSLIKDYG
-184 STVGSGVV
+184 STVGSSVV

-227 ESLPNNVSS
+227 ESLPDNVST

-262 ASIVLSVAFLL
+262 ASIVLSVSFLI

-284 SAGILSQ
+284 AAGILSQ

-311 LGTTTIFS
+311 LGTTAMIATV
-319 TILVLL
+319 LVLL
-325 IYQVIEN
+325 VYQVVEN
-332 YFISPRVTKSTMEIH
+332 YFVSPRVTKSTMEIH

-380 LGTIISNRK
+380 LGTIVKNRREI